1 MYQIKPK
8 MVITSIFNKLKKS
21 EIIELLKDGA
31 VLERVIV
38 HYKMDEMYK
47 YEILHFEG
55 KRYLNFTKN
64 SICSIIDEYYL
75 ENIDTKIRVTNFPYI
90 SAWKAILIKKP

>member
-1 MYQIKPK
+1 MK
-8 MVITSIFNKLKKS
+8 MVIPSIFNRLKKS

-31 VLERVIV
+31 VLERVNKRRS
-38 HYKMDEMYK
+38 HDTEMYK

-64 SICSIIDEYYL
+64 SIGSIIDEYNL
-75 ENIDTKIRVTNFPYI
+75 ENIDTKIRVTDFPFF
-90 SAWKAILIKKP
+90 SEWKAILKKY